1 MAMPRYRDRLP
12 RVPPTRR
19 GGALAIDFVLVWLL
33 SSFAGS
39 FWQVP
44 IYLLLWLGVRVFW
57 VFRNQ
62 GQSLGRWA
70 LDMKV
75 VDARY
80 GRVPS
85 LLALTKREAIIGGC
99 TLLLVV
105 SLNSFIK
112 PSGVPN
118 GAILLAVVPLL
129 GDMALAFGD
138 VQKRQA
144 FHDRIAGT
152 IVVQTRRGYSL
163 DLKLRRL
170 VAQLRQRVRR

>member
-1 MAMPRYRDRLP
+1 MTRPRYRDRLP
-12 RVPPTRR
+12 RVPPGRR
-19 GGALAIDFVLVWLL
+19 GGALAIDFFLVWFL
-33 SSFAGS
+33 SSFAGA
-39 FWQVP
+39 FWQIPVY
-44 IYLLLWLGVRVFW
+44 ICLWLGVRVLW

-75 VDARY
+75 VNERY

-85 LLALTKREAIIGGC
+85 LIALAKREAIIGAC

-105 SLNSFIK
+105 SVNNLIR
-112 PSGVPN
+112 PTGVLN
-118 GAILLAVVPLL
+118 GAVLLAVIPLL
-129 GDMALAFGD
+129 GDVGLAFGD
-138 VQKRQA
+138 VEKRQA

-163 DLKLRRL
+163 DLKLKRL
-170 VAQLRQRVRR
+170 VAQFRQRVRR

>member
-1 MAMPRYRDRLP
+1 
-12 RVPPTRR
+12 VPPGRR
-19 GGALAIDFVLVWLL
+19 GGALAIDFALIWLL
-33 SSFAGS
+33 SSFAGP

-44 IYLLLWLGVRVFW
+44 TYIGLWITVRILW

-75 VDARY
+75 VDERY
-80 GRVPS
+80 GRVPT
-85 LLALTKREAIIGGC
+85 LLALTRREAMIGLC
-99 TLLLVV
+99 TLLLVI
-105 SLNSFIK
+105 SLNNLIT
-112 PSGVPN
+112 PNGVPN
-118 GAILLAVVPLL
+118 GAVLLAVVPLL
-129 GDMALAFGD
+129 GDMGLAFGD

-170 VAQLRQRVRR
+170 VVQFRQRVRR